1 MVCNLDAHTALLRND
16 GGNQRHWLSLRLLGT
31 ASNRD
36 GIGAIITIIA
46 DGVEQQIEHTNG
58 GSFLSH
64 SDARV
69 HFGLGFS
76 ETVDALEIRWPS
88 GRLQRIENIPA
99 DQFLLIEEPLP

>member
-1 MVCNLDAHTALLRND
+1 M
-16 GGNQRHWLSLRLLGT
+16 GT

-46 DGVEQQIEHTNG
+46 NGVEQQIEHTNG

-88 GRLQRIENIPA
+88 GHLQRLENMPA